1 MMPAHY
7 ALSDAAIVL
16 VTLFAG
22 HALWRNSKALP
33 AFAMAC
39 FGIAA
44 SIGVVR
50 FGGGLQHPLAAL
62 HAGASQYLGLAGA
75 FAILA
80 HYLFPPKGRNGLVIV
95 GYILT
100 VALVIFWFAQPFL
113 GPLFLL
119 ALMVACAASI
129 VRPSLSQ
136 PSWLVPVACAVMLA
150 NTLFIRRAA
159 WLDEAVA
166 WHAYHLIIALAL
178 AALAKGLMTNEQR
191 VA

>member
-1 MMPAHY
+1 MPTHY

-22 HALWRNSKALP
+22 HALWRSGRVLP

-44 SIGVVR
+44 GIGVVR
-50 FGGGLQHPLAAL
+50 FGGDLQDALAAL
-62 HAGASQYLGLAGA
+62 HSGASQLLGLTGA
-75 FAILA
+75 LA
-80 HYLFPPKGRNGLVIV
+80 VVSHYLFRPKHQNGI
-95 GYILT
+95 GII
-100 VALVIFWFAQPFL
+100 ALLLCAATAIFFSAQLLL

-119 ALMVACAASI
+119 ALAIACVVSI
-129 VRPSLSQ
+129 VRPGQSQ
-136 PSWLVPVACAVMLA
+136 TKWLVPVACAVMIA
-150 NTLFIRRAA
+150 NTLFIRRAL
-159 WLDEAVA
+159 WLDAAVA

-178 AALAKGLMTNEQR
+178 AALAKGLMSAEQR

>member
-1 MMPAHY
+1 MPAHY

-22 HALWRNSKALP
+22 QALWRNIKVLP

-39 FGIAA
+39 FGVAA
-44 SIGVVR
+44 CIGVVR
-50 FGGGLQHPLAAL
+50 FGGGLQDALAAL
-62 HAGASQYLGLAGA
+62 HSGASQYLGLAGA

-80 HYLFPPKGRNGLVIV
+80 HYLFPPKGRNEAAIIAF
-95 GYILT
+95 ILS
-100 VALVIFWFAQPFL
+100 VALAIFWFVPPFL

-119 ALMVACAASI
+119 ALMLACAASI
-129 VRPSLSQ
+129 VRPGLSQ
-136 PSWLVPVACAVMLA
+136 PLWLVPIACAVMLA

-159 WLDEAVA
+159 WMDEAVS

-178 AALAKGLMTNEQR
+178 AALAKGLMTAEQR
-191 VA
+191 VS

>member
-22 HALWRNSKALP
+22 HALWRNIKALP

-50 FGGGLQHPLAAL
+50 FGGGLQDALADL

-80 HYLFPPKGRNGLVIV
+80 HYLFPPKGRNGIAIV
-95 GYILT
+95 AFILS
-100 VALVIFWFAQPFL
+100 VALAIFWFAAPLL

-119 ALMVACAASI
+119 ALIIACVASI
-129 VRPSLSQ
+129 MRPNSTRPL
-136 PSWLVPVACAVMLA
+136 WLVPVACAVMLA

-178 AALAKGLMTNEQR
+178 AALAKGLISTEQK